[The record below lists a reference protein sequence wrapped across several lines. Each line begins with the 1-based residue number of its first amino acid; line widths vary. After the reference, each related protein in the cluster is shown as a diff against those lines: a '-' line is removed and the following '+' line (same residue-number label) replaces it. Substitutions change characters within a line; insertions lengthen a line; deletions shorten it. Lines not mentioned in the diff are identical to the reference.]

1 MQLSRRPPIYELPSY
16 SLTADLLGFLRC
28 GLQYRYTRLG
38 RLTPSRPVQMW
49 FGQFVHGVLEEA
61 FRRYAL
67 ARDAGRDETP
77 PWSTSTLAEIRDLVK
92 SRLAAQGLHAWDADL
107 EALGDARADA
117 AINELGPALFPLIHR
132 AEVRLTGSRA
142 LPPIESALQFREAD
156 RYEIVGV
163 VDVISH
169 VELHDRALKD
179 NLLVKLLSNGLGR
192 SVPHE
197 FELIIDYKG
206 MRRPPVRGVGARPTL
221 WEVYGWQ
228 LQTYAH
234 LRRAQDDHLPIAAG
248 LILYLNELVPT
259 RSDITQLRKEIASD
273 HTDVKPD
280 SGSAA
285 EAQLAAWAKV
295 GDPLPLEFR
304 LERAVRIVP
313 VSDAT
318 ITRALNEFDTVVT
331 RIETCRGRELR
342 DGQIVS
348 AWEKNSSD
356 DATCVACDSRTFCPD
371 YAKVSVPRLPSA

>member
-1 MQLSRRPPIYELPSY
+1 MQLSRRPPVYELPSY

-92 SRLAAQGLHAWDADL
+92 SRLASQGLHAWDADL

-117 AINELGPALFPLIHR
+117 GVNELGATLFPLIHR
-132 AEVRLTGSRA
+132 AEVRLTGSRT

-169 VELHDRALKD
+169 VELEDSSLQK
-179 NLLVKLLSNGLGR
+179 NLLVQLLTTELGGGM
-192 SVPHE
+192 PDE

-206 MRRPPVRGVGARPTL
+206 MRRPPIRGAGARPTL

-234 LRRAQDDHLPIAAG
+234 LRRAQEDHLPIAVG
-248 LILYLNELVPT
+248 VILYLNELVPT
-259 RSDITQLRKEIASD
+259 RSDIDQLRKEIANN
-273 HTDVKPD
+273 HTDVKPAK
-280 SGSAA
+280 GSTA
-285 EAQLAAWAKV
+285 ETQFAAWSKV

-313 VSDAT
+313 VSEAT
-318 ITRALNEFDTVVT
+318 IAHALNEFDTVVT

-348 AWEKNSSD
+348 AWEKNPSD
-356 DATCVACDSRTFCPD
+356 DATCVACDSRTFCPS
-371 YAKVSVPRLPSA
+371 YAKVTVPRLPAA

>member
-1 MQLSRRPPIYELPSY
+1 MELSRRPPIYELPSY

-61 FRRYAL
+61 FRRYAT
-67 ARDAGRDETP
+67 AREAGKDDTP
-77 PWSTSTLAEIRDLVK
+77 PWSASRLEEIRDLVK
-92 SRLAAQGLHAWDADL
+92 SRLASQGLHAWDADL

-117 AINELGPALFPLIHR
+117 AVNELGSALFPLIHR

-169 VELHDRALKD
+169 VELQDSSLQK
-179 NLLVKLLSNGLGR
+179 NLLVQLLTRELG
-192 SVPHE
+192 SALPGE

-206 MRRPPVRGVGARPTL
+206 MRRPPIRGAGARPTL

-234 LRRAQDDHLPIAAG
+234 LRRAQEDHLPIAAG
-248 LILYLNELVPT
+248 VILYLNELVPT
-259 RSDITQLRKEIASD
+259 RSDIQQLRKEISKD
-273 HTDVKPD
+273 QTDVKPVV
-280 SGSAA
+280 GSDG
-285 EAQLAAWAKV
+285 EQQLAKWSKV
-295 GDPLPLEFR
+295 GDRLPLEFR

-318 ITRALNEFDTVVT
+318 IAHSLDEFDRVVT

-356 DATCVACDSRTFCPD
+356 DPTCVACDSRTFCPD
-371 YAKVSVPRLPSA
+371 YAKVTIPRLPAA

>member
-1 MQLSRRPPIYELPSY
+1 MELSRRPPIYELPSY

-61 FRRYAL
+61 FRRYAT
-67 ARDAGRDETP
+67 ARDAGGDETP
-77 PWSTSTLAEIRDLVK
+77 PWSAATLEEIRDLVK
-92 SRLAAQGLHAWDADL
+92 TRLASQGLHAWDADL

-117 AINELGPALFPLIHR
+117 AVNELGAALFPLIHR
-132 AEVRLTGSRA
+132 AEVRLTGSRP
-142 LPPIESALQFREAD
+142 LPPIDSKLQFREAD

-169 VELHDRALKD
+169 VELQDTGLKN
-179 NLLVKLLSNGLGR
+179 NLLVELLARELGGGLPG
-192 SVPHE
+192 E

-206 MRRPPVRGVGARPTL
+206 MRRPPVRGGGARPTL
-221 WEVYGWQ
+221 WEIYGWQ

-234 LRRAQDDHLPIAAG
+234 LRRAQEDHLPIAAG
-248 LILYLNELVPT
+248 VILYLNELVPT
-259 RSDITQLRKEIASD
+259 RSDINQLRKEIASD
-273 HTDVKPD
+273 HTDVKPPV
-280 SGSAA
+280 GSDADK
-285 EAQLAAWAKV
+285 QLAVWAKV
-295 GDPLPLEFR
+295 GDPLPFEFR

-313 VSDAT
+313 VGDAT
-318 ITRALNEFDTVVT
+318 IAHALDQFDTVVT
-331 RIETCRGRELR
+331 RIETCRGQELQ

-348 AWEKNSSD
+348 AWEKNSTD

-371 YAKVSVPRLPSA
+371 YAKVTVPRLPAA